1 MFITNYYVLEKE
13 TERTVAICSS
23 EKDAEIIAN
32 FYPIPCI
39 VRVSIVRRYKNDT

>member
-1 MFITNYYVLEKE
+1 MFVTNYYVLEKE
-13 TERTVAICSS
+13 TERTIAICPS

-39 VRVSIVRRYKNDT
+39 VRVSIVSK